1 MKRGKWDKKGDDKRI
16 RGRAGVDRANRV
28 KAKAGYKCAACG
40 ILTTEL
46 EADHIIPLC
55 KGGKDDERNM
65 QALCGGPDGCH
76 AKKTA
81 QEALEGLR
89 AKTGKAVQAIGADGW
104 PIGE

>member
-1 MKRGKWDKKGDDKRI
+1 MRGKWAKKDDDKRI
-16 RGRAGVDRANRV
+16 RGRAGVARASRV

-65 QALCGGPDGCH
+65 QALCVECH
-76 AKKTA
+76 KAKSA
-81 QEALEGLR
+81 REALDCLR
-89 AKTGKAVQAIGADGW
+89 EKSGKKVQAIGSDGW